1 MGLVFLAAGN
11 CTPEAICVILMIR
24 SGEKGVGVSNS
35 LGSCS
40 LNIFLSLG
48 LPWFFRNFVLWMN
61 NNSSADT
68 PCVQIDSLGIRPTV
82 LLLFLS
88 VLVLYVILALS
99 RYRLSRNVGLCLL
112 ASYSVLIILSVLF
125 EMDLFAS
132 IAKR

>member
-1 MGLVFLAAGN
+1 MGLTFLAAGN

-48 LPWFFRNFVLWMN
+48 LPWFFRNLVLWMN
-61 NNSSADT
+61 SNAP
-68 PCVQIDSLGIRPTV
+68 PCVQIDSMGIRPTV

-88 VLVLYVILALS
+88 VLVLYVILTLS
-99 RYRLSRNVGLCLL
+99 RYRLSRDVGLTLL
-112 ASYSVLIILSVLF
+112 ASYTVLIILSVLF
-125 EMDLFAS
+125 EMDLFPS
-132 IAKR
+132 ISKR

>member
-24 SGEKGVGVSNS
+24 SGEKSVGVSNS

-61 NNSSADT
+61 NNSNET
-68 PCVQIDSLGIRPTV
+68 PCVQIDSMGIRPTV
-82 LLLFLS
+82 LLLLLS
-88 VLVLYVILALS
+88 VLVLYVILTLS

-112 ASYSVLIILSVLF
+112 ASYSILIILSVLF
-125 EMDLFAS
+125 EMDLLLS
-132 IAKR
+132 IATR

>member
-24 SGEKGVGVSNS
+24 SGEKSVGVSNS

-48 LPWFFRNFVLWMN
+48 LPWFFRNVVLWMN
-61 NNSSADT
+61 SNSNET
-68 PCVQIDSLGIRPTV
+68 PCVQIDSMGIRPTV

-88 VLVLYVILALS
+88 VLVLYVILTLS

-125 EMDLFAS
+125 EMDLLSS
-132 IAKR
+132 IATR